1 MSRYSRPPNTSL
13 FVRNVADATRPED
26 LRREFGRYGPIV
38 DVYIPLDFYNRRPR
52 GFAYIQYPLFVF
64 RFEDVRDAEDAL
76 YNLNRKW
83 VCGRQIEIQFAQ
95 GDRKTPGQMK
105 SKERDTC
112 SPVDRRRSRSHS
124 RRRTRSRSS
133 SWDRGRRRSGSLKAS
148 RHRRNSYSHSKSRS
162 KSPPRR
168 STTPQRHS
176 FSRGRSR
183 SLEKSPS
190 GSPPRHSSSGSKSRS
205 GQRRSGSTR
214 SHSKSPHRRRSNSM
228 SQKPIL
234 QRSRSRSRSRCYR
247 GKDNRQSGSD
257 ED

>member
-1 MSRYSRPPNTSL
+1 MSRYTRPPNTSL

-38 DVYIPLDFYNRRPR
+38 DVYVPLDFYNRRPR
-52 GFAYIQYPLFVF
+52 GFAYIQ
-64 RFEDVRDAEDAL
+64 FEDVRDAEDAL

-105 SKERDTC
+105 SKERHGS

-133 SWDRGRRRSGSLKAS
+133 SWDRGRRRS
-148 RHRRNSYSHSKSRS
+148 RHRRHSYSHSKSRS
-162 KSPPRR
+162 KSPLRR
-168 STTPQRHS
+168 SRSRQRHS

-183 SLEKSPS
+183 SLEKSQS
-190 GSPPRHSSSGSKSRS
+190 VSPPKQSSSGSKSRS

-214 SHSKSPHRRRSNSM
+214 SRSKSPHHRHSNSV
-228 SQKPIL
+228 SQKEMARHS
-234 QRSRSRSRSRCYR
+234 RSRSRSRSRCYR
-247 GKDNRQSGSD
+247 GKNSRHSGSD

>member
-52 GFAYIQYPLFVF
+52 GFAYIQ
-64 RFEDVRDAEDAL
+64 FEDVRDAEDAL

-105 SKERDTC
+105 SKERHAC
-112 SPVDRRRSRSHS
+112 SPVDRRRSRSRS

-133 SWDRGRRRSGSLKAS
+133 SWDRSRRRSK
-148 RHRRNSYSHSKSRS
+148 HRRHSYSHSKSRS
-162 KSPPRR
+162 KSPQRR
-168 STTPQRHS
+168 SRTPQRHS

-190 GSPPRHSSSGSKSRS
+190 GSPPKQSGSKTRS
-205 GQRRSGSTR
+205 GQRRSGSPR
-214 SHSKSPHRRRSNSM
+214 SNSKSPHHRSSNSL
-228 SQKPIL
+228 SQKEVVRHS
-234 QRSRSRSRSRCYR
+234 RSRSRSRSRCYR
-247 GKDNRQSGSD
+247 GKNSRQSGSE